1 MNKYFGQKYFGKPL
15 PAGAIGGRERPYVQS
30 YGQEV
35 NISSQFDLAN
45 LAKLSSALLEQGD
58 KAGPYGRILA
68 TGLVLLL
75 VSACTTAPNSG
86 PEIPQTPSPTPDHP
100 TPLPTYTLTPTST
113 HTLAPTTRP
122 TDVLPTVRVPEC
134 KDINSVDQISVAN
147 KEKTAKPFKVSRND
161 ALGSLDLLAPDSN
174 AEQLRCWDAAVRKA
188 VDGGILTEDLEG
200 DRSHVETM
208 RNLKIFTGKDQSG
221 KYPTPDYVDWDP
233 KKVPAVDEKGTVV
246 IVEGIKMIDVLK
258 AVVAKHADTD
268 KVNGAIAKLQE
279 ILSPWKFNDTTRFT
293 PCLTHQSQVDSI
305 VGSREDQIT
314 FNVITHF
321 NEKLP
326 KRFARILGQEDEAG
340 SSSNIGIIFRIMDR
354 GEFYKFQSR
363 MHKAGLDYES
373 FEIKRGRVMVL
384 AAVAFGVDG
393 PEAAVNMSNVGQG
406 GWFERCGKPV
416 EATPSRTSTVTLV
429 PTLTPTPPERKTSVP
444 PPQVTQPPQPPSA
457 PEKGSDPYVDQ
468 PDRENKGTGGT
479 SGKED
484 TKTNEP

>member
-15 PAGAIGGRERPYVQS
+15 PVGAIGGRERPIFQNFRPEVQIEPL
-30 YGQEV
+30 EV
-35 NISSQFDLAN
+35 FKLA
-45 LAKLSSALLEQGD
+45 AAIFKKGKES
-58 KAGPYGRILA
+58 GPLGYLIGTA
-68 TGLVLLL
+68 TIMFL
-75 VSACTTAPNSG
+75 VSACGSAPAAT
-86 PEIPQTPSPTPDHP
+86 PEVSHAPTPTPDNP
-100 TPLPTYTLTPTST
+100 TPTPTHTLAPTST
-113 HTLAPTTRP
+113 HTLVPTTRP
-122 TDVLPTVRVPEC
+122 TDILSTVRIPEC
-134 KDINSVDQISVAN
+134 KNIDSVDQISVAN

-174 AEQLRCWDAAVRKA
+174 AEQLKCWDAAVRKA

-221 KYPTPDYVDWDP
+221 KYPVPNYVDWDP

-246 IVEGIKMIDVLK
+246 IAEGIKMIDVLK

-268 KVNGAIAKLQE
+268 RANGAIAKLQE
-279 ILSPWKFNDTTRFT
+279 ILSPWKFNDTTRFA

-305 VGSREDQIT
+305 TGSREDQIT
-314 FNVITHF
+314 FDVITHF

-340 SSSNIGIIFRIMDR
+340 SSSNIGMIFRIMDR

-373 FEIKRGRVMVL
+373 FEIKRGKVMVL

-393 PEAAVNMSNVGQG
+393 PEVSANMSNVGQG
-406 GWFERCGKPV
+406 GWFERCGSPV
-416 EATPSRTSTVTLV
+416 EATSTPSPTPTLV
-429 PTLTPTPPERKTSVP
+429 PTLTPTLPERKTPAP
-444 PPQVTQPPQPPSA
+444 PPEPPRTPQPPSE
-457 PEKGSDPYVDQ
+457 PEKGQDPYVNQ
-468 PDRENKGTGGT
+468 ADRENKGTGGT

-484 TKTNEP
+484 TKDKEP

>member
-1 MNKYFGQKYFGKPL
+1 MNKYFGKPL
-15 PAGAIGGRERPYVQS
+15 PVNVPGRRERDYVQNFGS
-30 YGQEV
+30 EIQ
-35 NISSQFDLAN
+35 ISKQLDLAQ
-45 LAKLSSALLEQGD
+45 LSSAILKNGEN
-58 KAGPYGRILA
+58 AGPLGQILA
-68 TGLVLLL
+68 LTAVMTLITACG
-75 VSACTTAPNSG
+75 SAPTAG
-86 PEIPQTPSPTPDHP
+86 PEISHTPTPTPDNP
-100 TPLPTYTLTPTST
+100 TPLPTHTLAPTST
-113 HTLAPTTRP
+113 HTLVPTTRP
-122 TDVLPTVRVPEC
+122 TDILSTVRIPEC
-134 KDINSVDQISVAN
+134 KNIDSVDQISVAN

-174 AEQLRCWDAAVRKA
+174 AEQLKCWDAAVRKA

-221 KYPTPDYVDWDP
+221 KHPVPNYVDWDP

-246 IVEGIKMIDVLK
+246 IAEGIKMINVLK

-268 KVNGAIAKLQE
+268 RANGAIAKLQE

-305 VGSREDQIT
+305 TGSREDQIT
-314 FNVITHF
+314 FDVITHF

-340 SSSNIGIIFRIMDR
+340 SSSNIGMIFRIMDR

-373 FEIKRGRVMVL
+373 FEIKRGKVMVL
-384 AAVAFGVDG
+384 AAMAFGVDG
-393 PEAAVNMSNVGQG
+393 PEVSANMSNVGQG
-406 GWFERCGKPV
+406 GWFERCGSPV
-416 EATPSRTSTVTLV
+416 EATFTPSPTPTLV
-429 PTLTPTPPERKTSVP
+429 PTLTPTPPDRKTP
-444 PPQVTQPPQPPSA
+444 APPPQPPSE
-457 PEKGSDPYVDQ
+457 PEKGSDPYVSQ
-468 PDRENKGTGGT
+468 ADRENKGTGGT